1 MEGVVCFFS
10 FFRLFSVSGVNEFE
24 WRRSDE
30 IQFSMVPCVVVHTVN
45 VHGITEMHQYC
56 CVCAATF
63 SNVHQAHKATNI
75 LCSFL
80 FSFFLFLLFSSPLI
94 FLPFLLFFPLLSFF
108 LAFLFSLF
116 SPLHTIFKWQ
126 LASENQPKQKQIYA
140 NKSNQKHKKQKT
152 PKAASGLGSKATC
165 FPNQKHTLRVSL
177 SCFW

>member
-30 IQFSMVPCVVVHTVN
+30 IQFSMAPCVVIHTVN

-94 FLPFLLFFPLLSFF
+94 FLPFLLFLPF
-108 LAFLFSLF
+108 L
-116 SPLHTIFKWQ
+116 SPLHTISKRQ
-126 LASENQPKQKQIYA
+126 LASENQSKNTHQIYA